1 MCPGQSDSI
10 PSENTEIIFNSQL
23 SIINW
28 NVRSLRISQPSSNL
42 SLSSLIY
49 CHTDLTNPHES
60 ILVPKTSK
68 NSKETK
74 IIIQMRLFHTDLTD
88 PTDYFLSDEPHLEK
102 LIVTRISLISQ
113 IICGRI
119 IFQMMSFYFI

>member
-1 MCPGQSDSI
+1 MSQT
-10 PSENTEIIFNSQL
+10 NT
-23 SIINW
+23 
-28 NVRSLRISQPSSNL
+28 
-42 SLSSLIY
+42 Y
-49 CHTDLTNPHES
+49 LTNPHGS

-102 LIVTRISLISQ
+102 LNVTRISQIPQ